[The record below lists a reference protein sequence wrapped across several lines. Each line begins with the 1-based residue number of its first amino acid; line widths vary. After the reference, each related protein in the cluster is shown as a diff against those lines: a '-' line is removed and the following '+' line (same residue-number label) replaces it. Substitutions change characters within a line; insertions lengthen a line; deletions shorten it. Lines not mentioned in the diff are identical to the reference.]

1 MLCLS
6 KYYSIL
12 HRTVIVLS
20 CVMWLCV
27 LYPEQQCSWL
37 GFDINLAQ
45 RKIAIPQAKLS
56 GLCIQLQQAVQQGKL
71 LTKYLASIVG
81 RIISMSIAIRPV
93 SRLMTR
99 SLYGLLNTRQAWC
112 EMLTVSPEV
121 RDNITACHLTFDRLT
136 GLFDSL
142 KSI

>member
-12 HRTVIVLS
+12 RRTVIVLS

-45 RKIAIPQAKLS
+45 RKIEAKLS

-71 LTKYLASIVG
+71 HTKYLASIVG
-81 RIISMSIAIRPV
+81 RIISMSIAIGPV

-112 EMLTVSPEV
+112 EMLTVSSEA
-121 RDNITACHLTFDRLT
+121 RGNITACHLTFDRPT